1 MKNYLLLILFIS
13 AYTFNLRQT
22 KQDYDSYVMAVQW
35 SNGYCQVNNCGSK
48 ADHVYKNKMTI
59 HGLWPSLKSGKY
71 LKECTSGITIV
82 DDGSSLYKDMKQ
94 YWPTFSSNTNEYF
107 WGHEYNKHGFCM
119 VEEKG
124 WSGYNEYFQY
134 VINMH
139 KKTFNDLIT
148 QAFPEYS
155 DTTVNVTY
163 EQVKKAIQKV
173 IPNATFKMNCK
184 SSYIYEFY
192 FYLEKDTVTPSISSK
207 FSNTCTSA
215 NLKFK

>member
-1 MKNYLLLILFIS
+1 MRSILLLILLIS
-13 AYTFNLRQT
+13 VYSFNLRQA
-22 KQDYDSYVMAVQW
+22 KQEYDSYVMAVQW
-35 SNGYCQVNNCGSK
+35 SNGYCKVNNCYGK

-71 LKECTSGITIV
+71 LPQCTDGVTIV
-82 DDGSSLYKDMKQ
+82 DDGSALFTDMKQ

-107 WGHEYNKHGFCM
+107 WGHEYNTHGFCM

-134 VINMH
+134 VIDMH

-148 QAFPEYS
+148 EAFPDYS
-155 DTTVNVTY
+155 DTTVNLTY
-163 EQVKKAIQKV
+163 EEVKKAIQKV

-184 SSYIYEFY
+184 SSTIYEFY
-192 FYLEKDTVTPSISSK
+192 FYLEKDTITPSTNSK
-207 FSNTCTSA
+207 FTNKCKSA
-215 NLKFK
+215 NLIFK